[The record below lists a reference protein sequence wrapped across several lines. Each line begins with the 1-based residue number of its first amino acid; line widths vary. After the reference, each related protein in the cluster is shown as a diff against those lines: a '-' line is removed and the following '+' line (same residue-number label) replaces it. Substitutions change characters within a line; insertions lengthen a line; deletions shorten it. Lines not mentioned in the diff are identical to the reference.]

1 MPKVRQHLGSSCPV
15 KSGARAPRPALRL
28 TRCPGRVPSKLS
40 RLALHTAGR
49 VTAKLRAGSSL
60 PGPEPVALGSSPNP
74 VAGPSPAVS
83 PCCLHVTSPL
93 RALSTQPRGRP
104 HPMPLFLLS
113 PLLGMSF
120 RVSHA
125 CDPLWLGVTD
135 FQKPSLLPSSPLP
148 RSWITPPTHT
158 PTWQHCPTLLLSVT
172 PHLCPLMSPQ

>member
-1 MPKVRQHLGSSCPV
+1 MP
-15 KSGARAPRPALRL
+15 PRPALCL
-28 TRCPGRVPSKLS
+28 TRCPGHVPSKLS
-40 RLALHTAGR
+40 HLALHTAGR

-60 PGPEPVALGSSPNP
+60 PSPEPVALGSSPNP

-83 PCCLHVTSPL
+83 PCCLHVASPL

-120 RVSHA
+120 HVSHA

-148 RSWITPPTHT
+148 RSWITPSTHT
-158 PTWQHCPTLLLSVT
+158 PTWQHCPTRLLSVT